1 MRTFTDSAGRTWQVA
16 VSVTGIE
23 EVQAEADVDLLELV
37 EGGPLLERLIR
48 DPVVLCHV
56 LYALCKAQMEAKGIS
71 AEAFGRGMA
80 GRAITVTE
88 KPESRESASGE
99 SPSAT
104 LVYTVRGTAD
114 DVQARGALAAEA
126 PPTHDGLVRK
136 TWNVEPVH
144 IDTADPDGCL
154 WTGAV
159 RYGRTSAPEPETGDS
174 VYNFDIGG
182 GTQHLTQSIETVARY
197 APTDKTPP
205 DFKGAIGVTHDS
217 VEGVDITVP
226 VYHFS
231 ETHYKADAEVT
242 PAYKATLFALT
253 GKVNAAAF
261 KGFQGGEV
269 LFLGASG
276 SKRGEEDWEI
286 TFRFAAS
293 PNATN
298 IPVGNITVA
307 SKKGWEYLWVRY
319 ADAEDAG
326 AKALVKRPASAHV
339 EKVYH
344 SADFSSLGI

>member
-1 MRTFTDSAGRTWQVA
+1 M
-16 VSVTGIE
+16 
-23 EVQAEADVDLLELV
+23 
-37 EGGPLLERLIR
+37 
-48 DPVVLCHV
+48 
-56 LYALCKAQMEAKGIS
+56 
-71 AEAFGRGMA
+71 
-80 GRAITVTE
+80 AITVTE

-99 SPSAT
+99 NPSAT

-126 PPTHDGLVRK
+126 PATHDGLVRK

-144 IDTADPDGCL
+144 IDAGDPDACL

-174 VYNFDIGG
+174 AYHFDTGG
-182 GTQHLTQSIETVARY
+182 GTQHVTQSLSTVARY
-197 APTDKTPP
+197 APAGQTPP

-217 VEGVDITVP
+217 VEGVDVTVP

-242 PAYKATLFALT
+242 SAYKATLFGLT
-253 GKVNAAAF
+253 GKVNNAAF
-261 KGFQGGEV
+261 KVFAAGEV

-286 TFRFAAS
+286 TYRFAAS

-298 IPVGNITVA
+298 IQVGDITVA
-307 SKKGWEYLWVRY
+307 AKKGWEYMWVRY
-319 ADAEDAG
+319 ADAEDTG
-326 AKALVKRPASAHV
+326 AKAIVKRPASAHV

-344 SADFSSLGI
+344 LADFAGLGI